1 MGRQIE
7 YYMELDSYKLLVKKA
22 FELGFKVIEGQN
34 NIKIYNCFDGI
45 VFPKQH
51 LYFYLEEAGNLIIK
65 DNGYLD
71 LFSSPLIESG
81 FSFINANKKEITKS
95 RLWVSSGS
103 WLDNDTFIQRD
114 KILDKRYSALVRFVK
129 KLAPNTEVEVKS
141 QNPMYDGKKFIN
153 KVYITPFLLEKI
165 NSSEYD
171 CI

>member
-7 YYMELDSYKLLVKKA
+7 YYMELASYKLLVKKA

-34 NIKIYNCFDGI
+34 NIKVYNCIDEL
-45 VFPKQH
+45 VFSKGH
-51 LYFYLEEAGNLIIK
+51 FYFYLEEAGQIVIK

-81 FSFINANKKEITKS
+81 FSFINENKKEITKS

-103 WLDNDTFIQRD
+103 WSNNDTYIQRD
-114 KILDKRYSALVRFVK
+114 EVLDKKYSVLMRFVK
-129 KLAPNTEVEVKS
+129 KLTQYKEVGVKA
-141 QNPMYDGKKFIN
+141 QNPMYEGKKFIK
-153 KVYITPFLLEKI
+153 KVYITPFLLEKVLLG
-165 NSSEYD
+165 EYD